1 MAATLVSRRHSSVKR
16 PRSDSSPPAFHTP
29 FTSNKQQRVSSRLAP
44 LTSPF
49 TARSPHGSGHAG
61 QAGPTNRGASRALH
75 LITAAAS
82 SPPSPSEASPT
93 SSSAEAG
100 ELQCPRCHHFFLHAS
115 RLRAHTSKKHKC
127 SPTDHLRSPLSSAGG
142 SSPASGQ
149 SSSSSSASSSP
160 SSSALSS
167 PSVRQRRWTRSSRTG
182 YTRFNIDV
190 YSLSVASASTDTIR
204 LHITPRHSLQRI
216 DPARLTPDYLT
227 HANGCLTMKLIHSE
241 HDIAHDFGS
250 FHPTYT
256 HQLFHDE
263 EIVGYKKL
271 NLHMLFTA
279 DTLHCHIGIDYE
291 ERIPYGADDVLS
303 LLTSRLAPN
312 SFTTSLEHFRSQV
325 GEEWSPPGRLVWSYS
340 VPSVEGGRD
349 VVTYEIWGGGFND
362 VELKRY
368 HSRVQFFLL
377 LFIDRSSFIN
387 DSDLIWEVLLL
398 FEKRVPRPPSSL
410 ASSASSTPVP
420 ATYSF
425 VGYTTLYKFLSYPS
439 EWLLRLSQILILPPY
454 QRSGHGAQ
462 LLQFVYREAERRHFR
477 AVNVEDPAPV
487 FQLLRDVLDAQNCK
501 RGGWYVKGTD
511 ERVEGVG
518 MWCLRWDVEYAQRVS
533 RSLRIPLRQVRRCYE
548 IFKLSQT
555 DTRAA
560 HSKAY
565 NEYRLEVKL
574 RLYGER
580 EEWLCVS
587 ASGEERKELLH
598 ELYQHLEQH
607 YLAVIKKARI
617 H

>member
-1 MAATLVSRRHSSVKR
+1 
-16 PRSDSSPPAFHTP
+16 
-29 FTSNKQQRVSSRLAP
+29 
-44 LTSPF
+44 
-49 TARSPHGSGHAG
+49 
-61 QAGPTNRGASRALH
+61 
-75 LITAAAS
+75 
-82 SPPSPSEASPT
+82 
-93 SSSAEAG
+93 
-100 ELQCPRCHHFFLHAS
+100 
-115 RLRAHTSKKHKC
+115 
-127 SPTDHLRSPLSSAGG
+127 
-142 SSPASGQ
+142 
-149 SSSSSSASSSP
+149 
-160 SSSALSS
+160 
-167 PSVRQRRWTRSSRTG
+167 
-182 YTRFNIDV
+182 
-190 YSLSVASASTDTIR
+190 
-204 LHITPRHSLQRI
+204 
-216 DPARLTPDYLT
+216 
-227 HANGCLTMKLIHSE
+227 MKLIHSE
-241 HDIAHDFGS
+241 HDIAHEFGS

-271 NLHMLFTA
+271 NLHMLFSA
-279 DTLHCHIGIDYE
+279 DTLLCHIDIDYE

-303 LLTSRLAPN
+303 LLSSRLAPN
-312 SFTTSLEHFRSQV
+312 SFTTSLDDFRAHV
-325 GEEWSPPGRLVWSYS
+325 GDEWSPPGRLVWSYS

-349 VVTYEIWGGGFND
+349 VVTYEIWGGGFD
-362 VELKRY
+362 DGELKRY

-398 FEKRVPRPPSSL
+398 FEKRVPRSPSSL
-410 ASSASSTPVP
+410 ASSASSTPIP

-425 VGYTTLYKFLSYPS
+425 VGYTTLYKFLSYPT

-487 FQLLRDVLDAQNCK
+487 FQLLRDVLDVQNCK

-518 MWCLRWDVEYAQRVS
+518 MWCLRWDTEYAERVS
-533 RSLRIPLRQVRRCYE
+533 RVLRIPLRQVRRCYE

-555 DTRAA
+555 DTRGA
-560 HSKAY
+560 HSRPY
-565 NEYRLEVKL
+565 HEYRLEVKQ
-574 RLYGER
+574 RLYVEK

-587 ASGEERKELLH
+587 ASGQERKELLH
-598 ELYQHLEQH
+598 ELYQQLEQH

>member
-1 MAATLVSRRHSSVKR
+1 M
-16 PRSDSSPPAFHTP
+16 
-29 FTSNKQQRVSSRLAP
+29 
-44 LTSPF
+44 
-49 TARSPHGSGHAG
+49 
-61 QAGPTNRGASRALH
+61 
-75 LITAAAS
+75 
-82 SPPSPSEASPT
+82 
-93 SSSAEAG
+93 
-100 ELQCPRCHHFFLHAS
+100 
-115 RLRAHTSKKHKC
+115 
-127 SPTDHLRSPLSSAGG
+127 
-142 SSPASGQ
+142 
-149 SSSSSSASSSP
+149 
-160 SSSALSS
+160 
-167 PSVRQRRWTRSSRTG
+167 
-182 YTRFNIDV
+182 
-190 YSLSVASASTDTIR
+190 YSLSVASASTDAIR
-204 LHITPRHSLQRI
+204 LHITPRQSLQRI

-241 HDIAHDFGS
+241 HDIAHEFGS

-256 HQLFHDE
+256 HQLFHHDE

-271 NLHMLFTA
+271 SIHMLFTA
-279 DTLHCHIGIDYE
+279 DTLHCHIGVDYE

-303 LLTSRLAPN
+303 LLSSRLAPD
-312 SFTTSLEHFRSQV
+312 SFTTSLDDFSAHVE
-325 GEEWSPPGRLVWSYS
+325 EEWSPPGRLVWSYS

-349 VVTYEIWGGGFND
+349 VVTYEIWGGGFDD
-362 VELKRY
+362 VELRRY

-398 FEKRVPRPPSSL
+398 FEKRVPRSPSSL
-410 ASSASSTPVP
+410 SSSASSTPVP

-487 FQLLRDVLDAQNCK
+487 FQLLRDVLDSQNCK

-518 MWCLRWDVEYAQRVS
+518 MWCLRWDLPYAQRVS
-533 RSLRIPLRQVRRCYE
+533 RALRIPLRQVRRCYE

-555 DTRAA
+555 DTRGANSRP
-560 HSKAY
+560 HHDY
-565 NEYRLEVKL
+565 MLEVKQ
-574 RLYGER
+574 RLYVEK

-587 ASGEERKELLH
+587 ASGQERKELLH
-598 ELYQHLEQH
+598 EMYQQLEQH